1 MTELHEIVGSVQSRI
16 IATQANITEIKSLMS
31 TWKTSPL
38 FERSESKKD
47 SILNLENRI
56 EKVNKRYS
64 EIKTAATTVEEIV
77 AKNCELFKITDTD
90 AKHWQCYVNFIDKI
104 IRDSLFYTIGCSL
117 AYLSEHM
124 DPENELPPLFVVQM
138 HLQEK
143 QICYIPSLNVNHPEN
158 FSQIVNSLS
167 EDIINMAVL
176 VPRLS
181 QTILVSYLEEIS
193 DTYEIKGIQ
202 NDLEQNVAN
211 VISQVDDFCRQF
223 ERYAYLWYENRKY
236 YMRAF
241 LMYSRQL
248 TQYEQEL
255 VQANDSSAPQPSAP
269 KLEKFREQ
277 VSR

>member
-1 MTELHEIVGSVQSRI
+1 MTELHEIVESVQSRI

-47 SILNLENRI
+47 PILNLENRI

-77 AKNCELFKITDTD
+77 AKNRELFKITDTD
-90 AKHWQCYVNFIDKI
+90 SEHWQCYVNFIDKI

-117 AYLSEHM
+117 AYLSEHI

-138 HLQEK
+138 HLQET
-143 QICYIPSLNVNHPEN
+143 QICFIPSLNVNHQEN

-181 QTILVSYLEEIS
+181 QTIPVSYLEEIS

-202 NDLEQNVAN
+202 NDLEQNVEN

-236 YMRAF
+236 YMKTF

-255 VQANDSSAPQPSAP
+255 VQANDSSAPQPSSP